1 MPLAHPRP
9 WNPTRASR
17 DILWKGGP
25 MKIGVIG
32 AGNVGGTLGRRWA
45 QGGHTVVFGVRDP
58 AEEKVR
64 SFLASA
70 GAPARASR
78 IEEVAAAS
86 AVVVLTVPWEAAH
99 DAVRRAGDLTG
110 KVLVDV
116 TNPVAMGL
124 EGLQH
129 GLLVGH
135 TTSAAEQVAAWAPG
149 ARVVKAFNTT
159 GFGNMQDPRYGPQAA
174 TMFLCG
180 DDGEAKA
187 MVTQLG
193 EDLGFEMLDTG
204 PLAIARLLEPLAMLR
219 IHLAVFQALGPDI
232 ALT

>member
-1 MPLAHPRP
+1 
-9 WNPTRASR
+9 
-17 DILWKGGP
+17 

-64 SFLASA
+64 SLLASA
-70 GAPARASR
+70 GAPARAGR
-78 IEEVAAAS
+78 VEEAAAAS
-86 AVVVLTVPWEAAH
+86 EVVVLTVPWEAAH

-110 KVLVDV
+110 KVLVDA
-116 TNPVAMGL
+116 TNPVTLGL

-135 TTSAAEQVAAWAPG
+135 TTSAAEQIAVWARG

-159 GFGNMQDPRYGPQAA
+159 GVGNMQDPRYGAQAA

-180 DDGEAKA
+180 DDAAAKA
-187 MVTQLG
+187 VVTQLG
-193 EDLGFEMLDTG
+193 DELGFAMIDTG
-204 PLAIARLLEPLAMLR
+204 PLTIARLLEPLAMLWM
-219 IHLAVFQALGPDI
+219 HLAVFQGQGTEFAFMLQRR
-232 ALT
+232 

>member
-1 MPLAHPRP
+1 ME
-9 WNPTRASR
+9 
-17 DILWKGGP
+17 
-25 MKIGVIG
+25 IGVIG

-45 QGGHTVVFGVRDP
+45 QAGHTVVFGVREPND
-58 AEEKVR
+58 EKMR
-64 SFLASA
+64 TLLASA
-70 GAPARASR
+70 GANARASR

-99 DAVRRAGDLTG
+99 DAVCRAGDLTG

-159 GFGNMQDPRYGPQAA
+159 GFGNMQDPRYGSQAA

-180 DDGEAKA
+180 DAAEAKA
-187 MVTQLG
+187 VVTQLG

-204 PLAIARLLEPLAMLR
+204 PLAIARLLEPLAMLW

-232 ALT
+232 ALTLQRR